1 MMQTFRN
8 NMKIVFFI
16 LIFFFV
22 GWMGVTLTGL
32 DDFLLQ
38 QSQAEIKGLKYA
50 GTVDGN
56 NIDRSS
62 YDQRVQRT
70 VDMATNQRGG
80 AGLSAWEIDQLAEQ
94 VWSEIVNEIVFGKV
108 YDKHRI
114 NVSDSEVVEYIKGN
128 PLPELA
134 RLPDLQTD
142 GRFDYDKYHSLLSD
156 PRAASLVF
164 ELERD
169 AREKIPSFKL
179 FLEIASLNKITDAE
193 LKRTYQIMEEKVQ
206 VRYIRLASDSL
217 VGDSEVEVSAQE
229 MKDYYQGHLD
239 DFKRPDMADLSYILI
254 PLTPGSADSAAVLDS
269 LKTIMKKLEAGEHWD
284 SLTVR
289 YSQDPL
295 ASSGGNLGW
304 FARGDYTDKRMVD
317 LAFSLR
323 VGQVSKPT
331 LTEAGYQVVRL
342 DSVRTTEGKRQVKAR
357 RILRKIEPGRRRASQ
372 IRSSARALR
381 KLMRQSDSAFVN
393 VAADSGFAVA
403 RTGLFAIGGQIP
415 GIETSRELLDYVY
428 GTKVGNISY
437 PIEVYTQGE
446 QFEKSI
452 MLARV
457 EEQKEKGT
465 IPLDESMSTIR
476 RRLMIEK
483 KKEKAKDMIDNLLA
497 GYESFENLEA
507 FAGAKGLKLETP
519 GAFTRLTGLARV
531 GRNNAF
537 IGTAFGL
544 PVGAKSSLIEVEDDY
559 YLLEVISR
567 GEADNEMFEENR
579 ARLAEQ
585 IRNSRM
591 QVLYSL
597 FTAELIGKT
606 EIEDLRKI
614 PPPDT
619 LSQAMA
625 SEKP

>member
-1 MMQTFRN
+1 
-8 NMKIVFFI
+8 
-16 LIFFFV
+16 
-22 GWMGVTLTGL
+22 
-32 DDFLLQ
+32 
-38 QSQAEIKGLKYA
+38 
-50 GTVDGN
+50 
-56 NIDRSS
+56 
-62 YDQRVQRT
+62 
-70 VDMATNQRGG
+70 MA
-80 AGLSAWEIDQLAEQ
+80 
-94 VWSEIVNEIVFGKV
+94 
-108 YDKHRI
+108 
-114 NVSDSEVVEYIKGN
+114 
-128 PLPELA
+128 
-134 RLPDLQTD
+134 
-142 GRFDYDKYHSLLSD
+142 
-156 PRAASLVF
+156 
-164 ELERD
+164 
-169 AREKIPSFKL
+169 
-179 FLEIASLNKITDAE
+179 
-193 LKRTYQIMEEKVQ
+193 
-206 VRYIRLASDSL
+206 
-217 VGDSEVEVSAQE
+217 
-229 MKDYYQGHLD
+229 
-239 DFKRPDMADLSYILI
+239 
-254 PLTPGSADSAAVLDS
+254 
-269 LKTIMKKLEAGEHWD
+269 
-284 SLTVR
+284 
-289 YSQDPL
+289 
-295 ASSGGNLGW
+295 
-304 FARGDYTDKRMVD
+304 D

-331 LTEAGYQVVRL
+331 LTETGYQVVRL
-342 DSVRTTEGKRQVKAR
+342 DSVRTREGKRQVKAR
-357 RILRKIEPGRRRASQ
+357 RILRKIEPGRRRVSQ

-446 QFEKSI
+446 QFERSI

-465 IPLDESMSTIR
+465 IPLDESISTIR

-497 GYESFENLEA
+497 GYGSFENLEA
-507 FAGAKGLKLETP
+507 FAGAKGLKLESP
-519 GAFTRLTGLARV
+519 GAFTRLTGLALV

-544 PVGAKSSLIEVEDDY
+544 PVGAKSGLIEVEDDY
-559 YLLEVISR
+559 YLLEVVSR
-567 GEADNEMFEENR
+567 SEADSEVLEENR